1 LQQLWQQ
8 NMTEKIK
15 QIEDYENVNDLYRVS
30 DMLNTAPVLINLV
43 YVVYCNVSDV
53 KQMMQEIGNSR
64 ARAVYEANVPDDF
77 RRPQSD

>member
-1 LQQLWQQ
+1 MQQLWQQ

>member
-1 LQQLWQQ
+1 MQQLWQQ

-43 YVVYCNVSDV
+43 YVIYCNVSDV

>member
-1 LQQLWQQ
+1 
-8 NMTEKIK
+8 MTEKIK

-43 YVVYCNVSDV
+43 YVIYCNVSDV

>member
-43 YVVYCNVSDV
+43 YVIYCNVSDV